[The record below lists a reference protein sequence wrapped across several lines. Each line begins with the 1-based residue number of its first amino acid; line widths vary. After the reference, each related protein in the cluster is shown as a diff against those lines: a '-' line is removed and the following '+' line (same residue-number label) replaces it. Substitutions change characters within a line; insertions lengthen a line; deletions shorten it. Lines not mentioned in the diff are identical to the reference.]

1 MRKYWIYLFICCF
14 VILCGYFLYF
24 EQFEFFQTI
33 DDRIQ
38 DVKFRFRKT
47 VKPSNKVVL
56 VEIDG
61 KSIDKIG
68 RWPWK
73 RNVIAQL
80 IKKIDKLGAKTI
92 ALDMV
97 FSEYSN
103 KKDDEILTKAI
114 SDSKKV
120 VLGFFFRSQEK
131 KNEKDIANK
140 NLPDYCI
147 ENIQVIGEVDT
158 IPIKNFPTA
167 ETNIYPISSAG
178 VGKGFFSVFPD
189 SDGIL
194 RRLHLIAAFD
204 GYLMPSLSLAAISN
218 YLSQPIFVIIDKYGV
233 VELKVDNKKIPVSNT
248 GSLLINFYGKGHTI
262 PHVSAI
268 DILQG
273 HVSKDILKDKLIFL
287 GVTEKAVGDLVPTP
301 TDPNFP
307 GTEVHCTMA
316 SNILQNFYLV
326 RNTYVY
332 LIDFLSL
339 LIIPVILTTISM
351 KTKNTLLSLLNFFVF
366 GVLYVFFNIYLF
378 SAYNIRIATIYP
390 FVQFI
395 LSFVLLESYRNFVI
409 EQRSRY
415 LKKAFSSY
423 IAKELVNE
431 VLRSPEKLKLGGEK
445 RVVTVLF
452 LDIRDFTYISE
463 NLNPEDLVNL
473 LNSFFGPVTDIIL
486 KNKGML
492 DKYIGD
498 AIMALFNVPVDL
510 PDHAKAAVKSAKEII
525 ECVKDF
531 NDIYNKKGYPQIRVG
546 IGINTGEAVVGN
558 LGTKTR
564 FDYTAIG
571 DTVNLASRVEG
582 LNKYFNTNVLM
593 TEYTAKKL
601 SQEDFL
607 IRYIGKVIVKG
618 KTSPVKLYELITDL
632 DLTNDDINDFERA
645 LDLLSKGDLHM
656 AKNIFER
663 LYKKFNDYLSEYYLK
678 LITNITH
685 PHDLN
690 SDLSIIRFDKK

>member
-1 MRKYWIYLFICCF
+1 MKKHYIYFFICFF
-14 VILCGYFLYF
+14 VIVLGYFLYF
-24 EQFEFFQTI
+24 EQFEFFRTI

-38 DVKFRFRKT
+38 DVKFRFRET
-47 VKPSNKVVL
+47 VRPSNKVVL

-73 RNVIAQL
+73 RDVVAQL

-103 KKDDEILTKAI
+103 KKDDEILTRAI
-114 SDSKKV
+114 ADSKKV
-120 VLGFFFRSQEK
+120 VLGFFFREQEK
-131 KNEKDIANK
+131 KNEKKIATK
-140 NLPDYCI
+140 NLPDFCI
-147 ENIQVIGEVDT
+147 ENIQVLGDVND

-167 ETNIYPISSAG
+167 ETNIPPISSAG
-178 VGKGFFSVFPD
+178 VAKGFFSVFPD

-194 RRLHLIAAFD
+194 RRLHLIAAFE

-218 YLSQPIFVIIDKYGV
+218 YLSQPIFVTIDRYGV
-233 VELKVDNKKIPVSNT
+233 VELRVGDRKIPVSNT

-262 PHVSAI
+262 PHISAV
-268 DILQG
+268 DILEG
-273 HVSKDILKDKLIFL
+273 HVNKDILKDKLIFL

-326 RNTYVY
+326 RNTYVF
-332 LIDFLSL
+332 LIDILSL
-339 LIIPVILTTISM
+339 LIIPAILTTISV
-351 KTKNTLLSLLNFFVF
+351 KTKNTLFSLLGFFVF
-366 GVLYVFFNIYLF
+366 GGLYVFFNIYLF
-378 SAYNIRIATIYP
+378 SVYNIRIATIYP

-395 LSFVLLESYRNFVI
+395 LSFVLLESYRNFII

-423 IAKELVNE
+423 ITKELVNE
-431 VLRSPEKLKLGGEK
+431 VLKSPEKLKLGGEK
-445 RVVTVLF
+445 KVVTVLF
-452 LDIRDFTYISE
+452 LDIRDFTSISE
-463 NLNPEDLVNL
+463 KLSPEELVNL
-473 LNSFFGPVTDIIL
+473 LNNFFGPVTDIIL

-510 PDHAKAAVKSAKEII
+510 PEHAKAAVKSAKEII
-525 ECVKDF
+525 GCVKDLNNVF
-531 NDIYNKKGYPQIRVG
+531 NKKGYPQIRIG

-582 LNKYFNTNVLM
+582 LNKYFNTNVLL
-593 TEYTAKKL
+593 TEYTAKKI
-601 SQEDFL
+601 SREDFL

-618 KTSPVKLYELITDL
+618 KSAPVKMYELITDL
-632 DLTNDDINDFERA
+632 NLTNDDIIDFETA
-645 LDLLSKGDLHM
+645 IDLLSKGDMLR
-656 AKNIFER
+656 AKDIFER
-663 LYKKFNDYLSEYYLK
+663 LYNEYNDYLSKYYLG
-678 LITNITH
+678 LISKIIDPN
-685 PHDLN
+685 DLR
-690 SDLSIIRFDKK
+690 SDLSIIQFDKK